1 MLKKTTLL
9 ISFSLD
15 FLELIL
21 LFMQQNKKDSF
32 NSSYKLRIK
41 ESFMIILKLNDQ
53 FYTSTT
59 F

>member
-32 NSSYKLRIK
+32 NSSYKLRYKRI
-41 ESFMIILKLNDQ
+41 
-53 FYTSTT
+53 FYDYFDNKTT
-59 F
+59 VSI